1 MFAKEA
7 NLPANPYFDRIVSA
21 ATGITADSRL
31 VEQGNI
37 FVALQG
43 RRQNGNS
50 FIGEALRKGAGAIVT
65 DQSLDIYPDIP
76 VFVVSNAR
84 RTLAHLCAW
93 YYGFPGRK
101 LKITAIAGTNGKTTT
116 ALMIDTILRNAGY
129 TTGFIGTD
137 RIQIASDSFGSS
149 LTTPDAPTLQ
159 KCLADMVQ
167 QKVSHVSMETS
178 AQGIELERVAAIPF
192 HCGILTNISPDHF
205 DFHGSFEAYVEAK
218 KRFLE
223 LLSESSPLCAGIDD
237 TRVAEIAGQY
247 NGPLISFG
255 IHNRANITADHI
267 SPLNGG
273 CSFRMRAATPAA
285 TFEKTCTLSLIG
297 IHNVYNALA
306 ATSACIIHQIRPEAI
321 IDGLARFKGVERRMQ
336 IRQLGDFTVVDDTA
350 LNPGSIDAVFEA
362 VKQLPAAGRIVL
374 VTAIRGNRGT
384 VINRENAAQFVKW
397 GNFFNIE
404 RIIVSSSH
412 SHIDSLNYV
421 TAEEETAFLKTL
433 SQANFS
439 FAHFRELP
447 DAISYA
453 LTMLKAGDLLLLL
466 GAQGM
471 DPAGSILDTLLHA
484 RETTNLTLETKQN
497 HCSLP
502 SEERP

>member
-1 MFAKEA
+1 VFAREE
-7 NLPANPYFDRIVSA
+7 NLPANPYFDRIISA

-37 FVALQG
+37 FVALKG
-43 RRQNGNS
+43 RQQNGNY
-50 FIGEALRKGAGAIVT
+50 FIGEAIRKGAGAIVT
-65 DQSLDIYPDIP
+65 DQSLDIYPAIP

-101 LKITAIAGTNGKTTT
+101 LKITAVAGTNGKTTT

-137 RIQIASDSFGSS
+137 RIRIASDNYGSS

-159 KCLADMVQ
+159 KCLSNMVQ
-167 QKVSHVSMETS
+167 QKVSHVTMETS
-178 AQGIELERVAAIPF
+178 AQGIELERVAATPF
-192 HCGILTNISPDHF
+192 HCGVLTNISPDHY
-205 DFHGSFEAYVEAK
+205 DFHGSFDAYVAAK
-218 KRFLE
+218 KRFLT
-223 LLSESSPLCAGIDD
+223 LLSNPSPLCANFDD

-247 NGPLISFG
+247 NGPVISFG
-255 IHNRANITADHI
+255 LHSRANITADQI
-267 SPLNGG
+267 SLTDGG
-273 CSFRMRAATPAA
+273 CSFRIRAATPAV
-285 TFEKTCTLSLIG
+285 TFEKTCTLSLVG

-306 ATSACIIHQIRPEAI
+306 AASACIIHQILPEAI

-336 IRQLGDFTVVDDTA
+336 IRQLGDFTIVDDTA

-362 VKQLPAAGRIVL
+362 VKQLSPGRIVL

-397 GNFFNIE
+397 GKFFNIE

-471 DPAGSILDTLLHA
+471 DPAGAILGNLLNA
-484 RETTNLTLETKQN
+484 RETTGLPQQTEQTP
-497 HCSLP
+497 CSLP
-502 SEERP
+502 AGERP

>member
-1 MFAKEA
+1 
-7 NLPANPYFDRIVSA
+7 
-21 ATGITADSRL
+21 
-31 VEQGNI
+31 
-37 FVALQG
+37 
-43 RRQNGNS
+43 
-50 FIGEALRKGAGAIVT
+50 
-65 DQSLDIYPDIP
+65 
-76 VFVVSNAR
+76 
-84 RTLAHLCAW
+84 
-93 YYGFPGRK
+93 
-101 LKITAIAGTNGKTTT
+101 
-116 ALMIDTILRNAGY
+116 
-129 TTGFIGTD
+129 
-137 RIQIASDSFGSS
+137 
-149 LTTPDAPTLQ
+149 
-159 KCLADMVQ
+159 
-167 QKVSHVSMETS
+167 
-178 AQGIELERVAAIPF
+178 
-192 HCGILTNISPDHF
+192 
-205 DFHGSFEAYVEAK
+205 
-218 KRFLE
+218 
-223 LLSESSPLCAGIDD
+223 
-237 TRVAEIAGQY
+237 
-247 NGPLISFG
+247 
-255 IHNRANITADHI
+255 
-267 SPLNGG
+267 
-273 CSFRMRAATPAA
+273 
-285 TFEKTCTLSLIG
+285 
-297 IHNVYNALA
+297 
-306 ATSACIIHQIRPEAI
+306 
-321 IDGLARFKGVERRMQ
+321 MQ